1 MAPGQTLQAVVD
13 VVQRFLKQGGVLE
26 NIVEVQVEQ
35 SDACGRTDACYC
47 CKLWRPIIT
56 EVRHTESSNLIL
68 EYVHICKRQRNNKLT
83 MDPSFSMIFK
93 AKTPQILWFQLLKL
107 EYFQYVL
114 VFYGYEINVGMNNN

>member
-68 EYVHICKRQRNNKLT
+68 EYVHICKRQRNNQLT